1 MQKLIVIL
9 MLCFLTTGCSLVKTI
24 TAPFKSVQNTL
35 PQQTDRSKLKETCKG
50 EVKFNEQ
57 GDIIYCSKG
66 YYNYQENFAQKERKL
81 TIKEKVIQFFEQ
93 LSGHLFWIVILLVIL
108 CPSLLG
114 VVAGRIIEG
123 TVGLAKKTL
132 DSTVRAVQK
141 ARKQNVDLNIALSSE
156 LDTENKK
163 YIAKI
168 KEQEKIK

>member
-1 MQKLIVIL
+1 MKKLILICL
-9 MLCFLTTGCSLVKTI
+9 MSFLLTGCSLVKTI

-35 PQQTDRSKLKETCKG
+35 PQQTDKSKAKDVCKG
-50 EVKFNEQ
+50 EAKFNEQ
-57 GDIIYCSKG
+57 GDMVYCSKG
-66 YYNYQENFAQKERKL
+66 YYSYQENFAQKERKL
-81 TIKEKVIQFFEQ
+81 TLKEKVIQFFEQ
-93 LSGHLFWIVILLVIL
+93 LSGHLFWIVVILLIL

-132 DSTVRAVQK
+132 DSTIRAVQK
-141 ARKQNVDLNIALSSE
+141 TRKQNVDLNVALSSE